1 MKYIL
6 LTIGLVTFINISC
19 AQVNDSIPK
28 TLELPE
34 FFTDKNFK
42 SKYNNELARLRRVYP
57 MALHA
62 KKLIDDYE
70 SDLQDID
77 KKRKQKKYGKDA
89 HKELKEDFNFVIR
102 DLYVSEGILL
112 MQLIHRE
119 TGMTVREIIKKY
131 RGNMQA
137 SMYDGMG
144 KLFDQDIDAKYDA
157 KGKNWITE
165 IVLYDINHGNIP
177 FDFEL
182 KTLTKEDYKESKKEY
197 KDRAKDTKQRLKT
210 MRKIVRE
217 NEKAQKKRT
226 RKGASKK

>member
-1 MKYIL
+1 MS
-6 LTIGLVTFINISC
+6 FINISRS
-19 AQVNDSIPK
+19 QVNDSISK

-42 SKYNNELARLRRVYP
+42 HKYNNELSRLRRVYP

-70 SDLQDID
+70 SDLQSIE
-77 KKRKQKKYGKDA
+77 KKRKQKKYGKEA
-89 HKELKEDFNFVIR
+89 HKELKEDFNFAIR

-112 MQLIHRE
+112 MELIHRE
-119 TGMTVREIIKKY
+119 TGMTVRQIIRKY
-131 RGNMQA
+131 RGNIQA
-137 SMYDGMG
+137 SMYEGMG
-144 KLFDQDIDAKYDA
+144 KLFDQDLDATYDA

-182 KTLTKEDYKESKKEY
+182 KTLTKEDYKQSKKEY
-197 KDRAKDTKQRLKT
+197 KEQAKDTKQRLKT
-210 MRKIVRE
+210 MRKIIKE
-217 NEKAQKKRT
+217 NKKIQKKRT
-226 RKGASKK
+226 QKDALISK